1 MEKEM
6 LKKEAKKPLSPSWHS
21 TSYTQLSRKQVNRPR
36 SLFTH
41 EIRFM
46 VLFIILSY
54 LVFFHPEYQVF
65 YVAYQVLIPESSD
78 INI

>member
-46 VLFIILSY
+46 VLFIILSC
-54 LVFFHPEYQVF
+54 LFHLEYQVF
-65 YVAYQVLIPESSD
+65 YLVYQALIPESGLTKSR
-78 INI
+78 

>member
-1 MEKEM
+1 MQEWKKEM
-6 LKKEAKKPLSPSWHS
+6 LKKKAKKPLSPSWHS

-46 VLFIILSY
+46 VLFYNLILS
-54 LVFFHPEYQVF
+54 FF
-65 YVAYQVLIPESSD
+65 IW
-78 INI
+78 NIRCFIWYIKR